1 MIKKRLK
8 MMVIALLLLI
18 SLAAAGLWWFWDQP
32 LLSPLSQGQVFQFLQ
47 PAVHENKNNKIIYG
61 FLPYWNVSKVSL
73 RPELTHLAYFSLT
86 ILGDGSIQTLLNGNA
101 EPGYNRMSSE
111 RFLELYTQT
120 KANQAQVEL
129 VLSQFDTEDI
139 VSLLGS
145 PTAQERLISSI
156 DAALIAYPFTGI
168 NIDIEYSGEVTPQL
182 QKQLTM
188 LMTRLNQHLDQR
200 YQGIQLSIDMYA
212 SAAEDTGLWQVGPL
226 SEQVDFIVV
235 MAYDFHR
242 RSSPL
247 AGPVAPIF
255 GGDELWDSDISE
267 HLRTFLSKVPSSKIL
282 LGVPFYGYEWQT
294 TSADPQATT
303 FPNTG
308 STASF
313 ERVQSLL
320 ARRDELQLQEGWS
333 EVALSPYLSYV
344 EDGKMFVVYYE
355 NSRSLSYKLDYV
367 NQLELGGIAIWALG
381 YEGSSSE
388 LWDVIR
394 AKL

>member
-267 HLRTFLSKVPSSKIL
+267 HLRTFLSKFLALKSYSACLFMVMNGKQLQLTPRPPLFPIRAAPLVLNASSH
-282 LGVPFYGYEWQT
+282 Y
-294 TSADPQATT
+294 
-303 FPNTG
+303 
-308 STASF
+308 
-313 ERVQSLL
+313 LL
-320 ARRDELQLQEGWS
+320 A
-333 EVALSPYLSYV
+333 AT
-344 EDGKMFVVYYE
+344 
-355 NSRSLSYKLDYV
+355 
-367 NQLELGGIAIWALG
+367 
-381 YEGSSSE
+381 SSSFKKAGAR
-388 LWDVIR
+388 WHCHR
-394 AKL
+394 T